1 MIDLTFMKNNIELIN
16 PNILNNPKKI
26 NEINYWCNVFNWPNG
41 WHYLMDQIWI
51 LNHIESLKLPKNAT
65 IIDAGANQHWNR
77 EIPFWGSR

>member
-1 MIDLTFMKNNIELIN
+1 MIDLFMKNNIELIN

-51 LNHIESLKLPKNAT
+51 LNHI
-65 IIDAGANQHWNR
+65 DH
-77 EIPFWGSR
+77 